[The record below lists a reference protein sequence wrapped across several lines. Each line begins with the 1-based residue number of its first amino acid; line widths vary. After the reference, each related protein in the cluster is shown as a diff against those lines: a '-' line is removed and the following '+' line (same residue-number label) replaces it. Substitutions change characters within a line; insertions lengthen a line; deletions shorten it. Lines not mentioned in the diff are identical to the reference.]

1 METPEIDEAACDW
14 TINLPLCFSLLR
26 RTQLKTYAANHL
38 RYEVVACTGPGTTE
52 SLSEEAMEISCCW
65 ASPPK
70 SEANWF
76 QIGKICP
83 GSV

>member
-1 METPEIDEAACDW
+1 M
-14 TINLPLCFSLLR
+14 LPKRFSLLR